1 MKLIKLFL
9 ITFLIF
15 TTALSASTNSEKET
29 QRQKRI
35 EKQIKTEMEKEKKY
49 AKEQTFYQTHN
60 YDFKG
65 AEVNQDSIESIPEIE
80 VQDDFDMDSV
90 YD

>member
-1 MKLIKLFL
+1 M
-9 ITFLIF
+9 
-15 TTALSASTNSEKET
+15 ASNSSDSAKK
-29 QRQKRI
+29 KRM
-35 EKQIKTEMEKEKKY
+35 EKQIQIEMEKEKKY
-49 AKEQTFYQTHN
+49 AKEQMFYQGHN

-65 AEVNQDSIESIPEIE
+65 AEVNPDSLESVPHIE